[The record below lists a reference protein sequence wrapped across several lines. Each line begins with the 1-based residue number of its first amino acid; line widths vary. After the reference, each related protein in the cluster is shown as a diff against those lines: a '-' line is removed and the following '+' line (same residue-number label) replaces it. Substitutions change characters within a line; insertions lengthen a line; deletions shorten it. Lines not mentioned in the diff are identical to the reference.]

1 MTITVRELLTGHER
15 LGHFVKGRLIALDAA
30 NGKIL
35 FDTRQHKSDY
45 IAKFNNGIVLCIFAD
60 AKKRNGHGF
69 GDFFEPVI
77 SCYVSNESWLRE
89 V

>member
-1 MTITVRELLTGHER
+1 MTMTVMDLLNGHER
-15 LGHFVKGRLIALDAA
+15 LDSFVQGRLIALDAA

-35 FDTRQHKSDY
+35 FDTRRHKSDY
-45 IAKFNNGIVLCIFAD
+45 IAKFNNGIVLCIWAD
-60 AKKRNGHGF
+60 AKKRDGHGF

-77 SCYVSNESWLRE
+77 SCYVSHESWLRE